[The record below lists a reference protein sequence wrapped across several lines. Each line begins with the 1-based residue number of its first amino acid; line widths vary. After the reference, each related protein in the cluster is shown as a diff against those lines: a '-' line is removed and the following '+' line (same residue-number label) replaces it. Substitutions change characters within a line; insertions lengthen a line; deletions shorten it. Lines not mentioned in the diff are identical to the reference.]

1 MELARVR
8 GSVVATRRSDD
19 LQGVKLLII
28 EPVDEKLEP
37 KGTYEVAVD
46 AVQAGPGDL
55 VYWVMGREGAMAL
68 AKFFVLVDAGIV
80 GIVDEVDV

>member
-1 MELARVR
+1 MELARVK

-19 LQGVKLLII
+19 LTGVKLLII

-37 KGTYEVAVD
+37 KGTYEIAVD

-68 AKFFVLVDAGIV
+68 DKSFVLVDAGIV

>member
-19 LQGVKLLII
+19 LTGVKLLII

-37 KGTYEVAVD
+37 KGTYEIAVD
-46 AVQAGPGDL
+46 AVQAGVGDL

-68 AKFFVLVDAGIV
+68 ARPFVLVDAGIV